1 MKMKRVLSLLLA
13 LVMTFSLLT
22 LPTYAADEDTVTVT
36 VNYVYDSNKAM
47 VAQPWS
53 GQFTAGE
60 FKRTLNIPMVE
71 NYNVDTAKSVIPSGV
86 TLVGSKL
93 SFDTNLTSDLTVTLY
108 YVAGTATYTVNH
120 YQQNLEDDG
129 YKKISSQELTGNI
142 DAYTEAVAQLYPG
155 FTCTGVEQKYVVANN
170 STVVDIYYDRD
181 YYKVIFDVNGGVN
194 APDPVYGK
202 FGAELK
208 ANQDP
213 SRAGYNFDGWSLTPD
228 GDKVT
233 LPDTL
238 TENAT
243 YYARWTPKS
252 PTAKVTYVIWGQNAN
267 DDEYSFK
274 GTVTSQQTVGST
286 ASWYQL
292 TCDKQAHSHAES
304 GCQLICEHTS
314 HNISCQ
320 GINPSTPNNTVLYRM
335 LNTTNNTPQEGYV
348 YYYDVTGTSNDGYW
362 TYYNG
367 QWYKV
372 NTNYYTGN
380 AVWDSGSLTNWRV
393 RVYAINQTYLANH
406 CKHTH
411 GADCY
416 SCGLEEHTHD
426 DSCYEFVMKNYA
438 PDNRPDLWKFKESS
452 EARVDAAGN
461 TVVDVYYDR
470 TEFTQTFKY
479 RNGSETITERWGK
492 DIYSQFQAI
501 CDRAE
506 KASSSHFSGWEINGG
521 SYVDNVFIM
530 PKSNN
535 TYEANYSN
543 SSSTQTMTYYIEDL
557 NGRDQM
563 SFKVTFYGNYHVTS
577 EEYYELEGFT
587 INKNRSTSIGSTCSG
602 AKFYYTRNS
611 YKLNFFS
618 SSTSTADRTES
629 VKYQAGLGTYNS
641 YKPTQKPEG
650 VESDAVFV
658 GWYLNPQCTGAQ
670 YILSDHTMP
679 ANDVALYA
687 KWVNRSYTVK
697 TFTDDSLKNL
707 YTYDGYT
714 GSQTVEK
721 YKNGTEPTE
730 PTKEGYAFVGW
741 FYKENGVEKAFDFS
755 MPVTKDYNLYPK
767 FSDRVM
773 LNYTVHYYV
782 EGTTDKVASDTTA
795 TTMIGNTV
803 SLKAKMGTDMDLA
816 GDTNYFPME
825 TSKAVRI
832 TERGQE
838 VIFYYKEATN
848 MTYTVKYQDEQG
860 NTLADDKTV
869 TTPLSVV
876 TEQYVPVENYTPREF
891 QKTLEL
897 SADTEKNVIIFV
909 YDPNLTDLTINKTP
923 AAGTTF
929 DKNQSF
935 IFEIKGDPDN
945 AKTKDVCMLVT
956 IQGEGSVTV
965 KDLPVGTYTVKELV
979 DWSWRYTPG
988 TESLTKPLSV
998 TASANMFDFVNARTN
1013 DKWLSGDSYAIN
1025 TTAGANIH

>member
-13 LVMTFSLLT
+13 LVMTMSLLT
-22 LPTYAADEDTVTVT
+22 LPSYAADDDTVTVT

-60 FKRTLNIPMVE
+60 FKRTLNIPTVQ
-71 NYNVDTAKSVIPSGV
+71 NYYVDTAKSVIPSGV
-86 TLVGSKL
+86 SLAGTELT
-93 SFDTNLTSDLTVTLY
+93 FDTNLSSDLTVTLY
-108 YVAGTATYTVNH
+108 YVAGKANYTVNH
-120 YQQNLEDDG
+120 YQQNLTDDE
-129 YKKISSQELTGNI
+129 YTLVKTETVEGNI
-142 DAYTEAVAQLYPG
+142 DAYTNAVAQIYPG
-155 FTCTGVEQKYVVANN
+155 FTCTGVEQKYVAADNG
-170 STVVDIYYDRD
+170 TVVDIFYDRD
-181 YYKVIFDVNGGVN
+181 YYKVVFDVNGGVN

-202 FGAELK
+202 FGSELK
-208 ANQDP
+208 VSQNP
-213 SRAGYNFDGWSLTPD
+213 SRAGYIFDGWSLPPD
-228 GDKVT
+228 GEKVT

-243 YYARWTPKS
+243 YYARWTPES

-267 DDEYSFK
+267 DNDYSFK
-274 GTVTSQQTVGST
+274 DTVTSQEAVDST

-292 TCDKQAHSHAES
+292 
-304 GCQLICEHTS
+304 
-314 HNISCQ
+314 SC
-320 GINPSTPNNTVLYRM
+320 GK
-335 LNTTNNTPQEGYV
+335 EE
-348 YYYDVTGTSNDGYW
+348 
-362 TYYNG
+362 
-367 QWYKV
+367 
-372 NTNYYTGN
+372 
-380 AVWDSGSLTNWRV
+380 
-393 RVYAINQTYLANH
+393 
-406 CKHTH
+406 HTH
-411 GADCY
+411 GADCQLNCTHTHSLACYGLSTSDKVNKPNDIKVSNPVSGQVYTYKSGWLGTTTHYYLYLDGQWYCHHRNDWWGNPQNDDTTNISLNCTHTKHDATCY
-416 SCGLEEHTHD
+416 SCGMVEHTHTED
-426 DSCYEFVMKNYA
+426 CYDFVKENYY
-438 PDNRPDLWKFKESS
+438 PDNRSDLWKFKKST

-506 KASSSHFSGWEINGG
+506 KASSSHLSGWEINGG

-557 NGRDQM
+557 NGKDQV
-563 SFKVTFYGNYHVTS
+563 SFKVTFYGSYTVTS

-611 YKLNFFS
+611 YNLNFFS
-618 SSTSTADRTES
+618 GSTSETDKKYS
-629 VKYQAGLGTYNS
+629 IKYQADLSGYN
-641 YKPTQKPEG
+641 YIPTEKPKG
-650 VESDAVFV
+650 VESDAVFA

-697 TFTDDSLKNL
+697 TFTDDSLKKL

-714 GSQTVEK
+714 GSQTIEK
-721 YKNGTEPTE
+721 YKTGTEPTD
-730 PTKEGYAFVGW
+730 PTKEGYAFIGW
-741 FYKENGVEKAFDFS
+741 FYMENGVEKAFDFS
-755 MPVTKDYNLYPK
+755 MPVTKDYDLYPK

-803 SLKAKMGTDMDLA
+803 TLKAKMGDEMDLA

-838 VIFYYKEATN
+838 VIFYYKEAKD

-860 NTLADDKTV
+860 NTLAPDKTV
-869 TTPLSVV
+869 TTRLSVV
-876 TEQYVPVENYTPREF
+876 TEQYAPVENYTPKEF

-923 AAGTTF
+923 AEGTTF
-929 DKNQSF
+929 DENQSF

-988 TESLTKPLSV
+988 TESLTKALSV
-998 TASANMFDFVNARTN
+998 TASANVFDFVNARN
-1013 DKWLSGDSYAIN
+1013 NPYWLSGDSYAIN
-1025 TTAGANIH
+1025 RVDGRVSK